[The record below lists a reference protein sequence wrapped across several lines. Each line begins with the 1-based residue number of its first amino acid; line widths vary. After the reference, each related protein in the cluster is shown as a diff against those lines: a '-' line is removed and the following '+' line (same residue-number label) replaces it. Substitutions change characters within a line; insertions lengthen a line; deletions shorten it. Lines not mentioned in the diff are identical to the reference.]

1 MMDKAQLKEIL
12 EKHQKY
18 LNNEKDGVRA
28 NLSKTNLSG
37 VNLIEADLSGAL
49 LIETNLSGADLG
61 GADLSGADLRG
72 ANLSRADLSWANL
85 RGADLSEAN
94 LINAK
99 LDGAILYFAN
109 LEEVNMLPEII
120 DKFFPLVCPSDGSF
134 IAWKKCGDYLVKLLI
149 PEDALRSSAF
159 GRKCRANKAKCLDIQ
174 NMDGTFSGLSEINS
188 DYNRNFMYRIGETAI
203 VDDFDTD
210 RTRECSTGIHFFITR
225 QEAVNY

>member
-1 MMDKAQLKEIL
+1 MDKAQLKEIL
-12 EKHQKY
+12 EKHRKY

-28 NLSKTNLSG
+28 DLSKANLSG

-49 LIETNLSGADLG
+49 LSGTNLSGADLS
-61 GADLSGADLRG
+61 GADLSGADLRRT
-72 ANLSRADLSWANL
+72 NLSRADLSWADL
-85 RGADLSEAN
+85 RGADLSGAN

-99 LDGAILYFAN
+99 LDGAILLFAN
-109 LEEVNMLPEII
+109 LEEVNILSEII

-134 IAWKKCGDYLVKLLI
+134 IAWKKCGDYIVKLLI

-174 NMDGTFSGLSEINS
+174 NMDGTHSGLTRIKS
-188 DYNRNFMYRIGETAI
+188 DYDSHFMYRIGKTVI
-203 VDDFDTD
+203 VNDFDTN
-210 RTRECSTGIHFFITR
+210 RTHECSTGIHFFITR

>member
-12 EKHQKY
+12 EKHRKY

-28 NLSKTNLSG
+28 DLSKANLSG
-37 VNLIEADLSGAL
+37 INLIDADLSGAIL
-49 LIETNLSGADLG
+49 NGTNLSGADLS
-61 GADLSGADLRG
+61 GADLSGADLRW

-85 RGADLSEAN
+85 RGADLRGAN
-94 LINAK
+94 LIKAE
-99 LDGAILYFAN
+99 LGRADLHFAN
-109 LEEVNMLPEII
+109 LEEINMLSEII

-134 IAWKKCGDYLVKLLI
+134 IAWKKCGDYIVKLLI

-188 DYNRNFMYRIGETAI
+188 DCNRDFMYRIGETAI
-203 VDDFDTD
+203 VNDFDTD
-210 RTRECSTGIHFFITR
+210 RTHECSTGIHFFITR

>member
-1 MMDKAQLKEIL
+1 MDKAQLKEIL

-28 NLSKTNLSG
+28 DLSKANLSG

-49 LIETNLSGADLG
+49 LSGTNLSGADLG

-72 ANLSRADLSWANL
+72 ANLSRADLSWTNL
-85 RGADLSEAN
+85 RGADLSGADLTKADLYEAN
-94 LINAK
+94 LC
-99 LDGAILYFAN
+99 LAN
-109 LEEVNMLPEII
+109 LDEVNILPEII
-120 DKFFPLVCPSDGSF
+120 EKFFPQVCPSDGSF
-134 IAWKKCGDYLVKLLI
+134 IAWKKCGDYIVKLRI

-174 NMDGTFSGLSEINS
+174 NADGTYSGLTEIKS
-188 DYNRNFMYRIGETAI
+188 DYDSRFIYRTGETAI

-210 RTRECSTGIHFFITR
+210 RTHECSTGIHFFITR